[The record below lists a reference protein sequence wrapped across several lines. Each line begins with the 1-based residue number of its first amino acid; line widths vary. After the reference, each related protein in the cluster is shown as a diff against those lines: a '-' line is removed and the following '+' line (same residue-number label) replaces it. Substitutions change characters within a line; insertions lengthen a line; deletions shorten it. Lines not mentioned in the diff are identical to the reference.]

1 MIFSMK
7 MTHQFSESHAQG
19 SESHE
24 TLDSCTHDIHPHVGK
39 LYNLSEKITS
49 HEIETLFYEQ

>member
-7 MTHQFSESHAQG
+7 MTRQFSECHAQG

-24 TLDSCTHDIHPHVGK
+24 TLDSCTQDIHPHAGK
-39 LYNLSEKITS
+39 LYNSSEKKP
-49 HEIETLFYEQ
+49 HVR